1 MYEVITQER
10 HYVNQE
16 VPLTTVSFQL
26 PSPDWLLVEESDEWH
41 QVEKLFEE
49 LRNTHIQKFL
59 LKPEEKLE
67 SP

>member
-16 VPLTTVSFQL
+16 VSLTTVSFQL

-41 QVEKLFEE
+41 QVEKLLEE
-49 LRNTHIQKFL
+49 LRNTHIQKFR
-59 LKPEEKLE
+59 LKLEEKLE